1 MSILSVKKQFAAV
14 IVGMLMTSSSFA
26 AVSEEVNALLNQK
39 LQALRVNV
47 QAINE
52 SPVKGLYEVVS
63 DGAIYYVSEDGKFLI
78 NGSIYD
84 IDNGMQNLTSNK
96 VEELRRANTEK
107 YFVKIKEF
115 EKDMIVYKADNEKYV
130 ITAFTDTSCAYC
142 QKLHSEMADYNKAGI
157 TIRYLAFPRGGK
169 NSSAYNKMVSVWCSD
184 DPNAAM
190 DQAKKRRSIKSV
202 SCENNVIDQ
211 YNLGVALGI
220 TGTPTLFLE
229 DGTAMPGYLPADRL
243 LQVLQQ
249 KN

>member
-1 MSILSVKKQFAAV
+1 MFISSVKKQLAAV
-14 IVGMLMTSSSFA
+14 TVGLLMTSSAFA
-26 AVSEEVNALLNQK
+26 AVSEEVNTLLSEK
-39 LQALRVNV
+39 LHALRVNV

-52 SPVKGLYEVVS
+52 SSVKGLYEVVS
-63 DGAIYYVSEDGKFLI
+63 DGAIYYVSEDGKFLL

-84 IDNGMQNLTSNK
+84 IDNGMKNLTSSK
-96 VEELRRANTEK
+96 VEEVRRANTEK

-130 ITAFTDTSCAYC
+130 ITAFTDTSCPYC
-142 QKLHSEMADYNKAGI
+142 KRLHADISDYNKLGI

-169 NSSAYNKMVSVWCSD
+169 NSNAYHKMVSIWCSD
-184 DPNAAM
+184 DPKSMM
-190 DQAKKRRSIKSV
+190 DREKSNQSIPSL

-229 DGTAMPGYLPADRL
+229 DGTAMPGYLPAKRL
-243 LQVLQQ
+243 IKVLQE
-249 KN
+249 KS